1 MNKALFLFFLAGL
14 VALLAFLPSVQPS
27 WVHLQTSGLPDSM
40 PLSDLLRQLG
50 EAAPIHQAR
59 TDLPG
64 VSVERGR
71 ELATKGY
78 TTKPSGKRS
87 KRISRFFVCTA
98 CHNLERED
106 PDLSRSDPQARL
118 EYTAARQMPFLQ
130 GTTFYGLVNRSS
142 FYNGDYEKK
151 YGDLVKLARHNL
163 RAAIQLCAV
172 ECSQGRELAPWE
184 VESLLAYFW
193 TLELKVG
200 DLGLSAEEKSSIE
213 KALQGRADR
222 TTALEIIRQHHLP
235 ASPASFVA
243 PPEDRKQGYALL
255 EEAEPD
261 NGRLIYQ
268 NSCLHCHLNER
279 FSQFNLDESTDS
291 FRFLSKHI
299 SRYSRY
305 SLYQVVRY
313 GTTPLPGKKAYMP
326 HYTLERMSN
335 RQLEDLRAFIEW
347 QAGL

>member
-1 MNKALFLFFLAGL
+1 MNKALILFTGL
-14 VALLAFLPSVQPS
+14 TALLFLLPATQLAPEPTPTPS
-27 WVHLQTSGLPDSM
+27 LQDDM

-50 EAAPIHQAR
+50 EAPAIHQAR
-59 TDLPG
+59 MDLPG

-71 ELATKGY
+71 ELATMGY

-118 EYTAARQMPFLQ
+118 KYTAERQMPFLQ
-130 GTTFYGLVNRSS
+130 GTTFYGLVNRRS
-142 FYNGDYEKK
+142 FYNDDYEKK

-172 ECSQGRELAPWE
+172 ECSQGRELDPWE

-193 TLELKVG
+193 TLELKVS
-200 DLGLSAEEKSSIE
+200 DLNLSADEKAMLE
-213 KALQGRADR
+213 KALQGKADKSS
-222 TTALEIIRQHHLP
+222 ALKMVHQHYLLG
-235 ASPASFVA
+235 SPASFVK
-243 PPEDRKQGYALL
+243 PPENRKEGYAIQQ
-255 EEAEPD
+255 EAEPE

-268 NSCLHCHLNER
+268 NSCLHCHLNQR
-279 FSQFNLDESTDS
+279 FSQFNLDENPDS
-291 FRFLSKHI
+291 FRFLRKHI

-305 SLYQVVRY
+305 SIYQVIRY

-335 RQLEDLRAFIEW
+335 KQIEDLRAFIEW
-347 QAGL
+347 QASL